1 MLKKGCRTGILTAY
15 FLILYG
21 IFRFTIEFFERARFA
36 FRIFFWGHF
45 DTWADSDL
53 TYANIRC
60 SVGFS
65 FLAKKIIKIALMIE
79 YIELLRKVRN
89 SKNKRLDR
97 TGTGT
102 VGIFGYQ
109 MRFDLRLGFPL
120 VTTKIH
126 FKSVVH
132 ELLWFFRRRY

>member
-1 MLKKGCRTGILTAY
+1 
-15 FLILYG
+15 
-21 IFRFTIEFFERARFA
+21 
-36 FRIFFWGHF
+36 
-45 DTWADSDL
+45 
-53 TYANIRC
+53 
-60 SVGFS
+60 
-65 FLAKKIIKIALMIE
+65 MIE

-120 VTTKIH
+120 VTTKKKFIL
-126 FKSVVH
+126 S
-132 ELLWFFRRRY
+132 LWFMSYFGF